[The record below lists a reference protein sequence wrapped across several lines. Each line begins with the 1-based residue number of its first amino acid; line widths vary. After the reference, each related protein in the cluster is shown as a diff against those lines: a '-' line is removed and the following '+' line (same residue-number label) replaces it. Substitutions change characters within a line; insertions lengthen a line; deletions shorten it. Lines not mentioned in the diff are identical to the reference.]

1 MTSNLA
7 ERAGRMLIGSVS
19 WVVLCYLALPLIV
32 VIAISFTTTSYLSFP
47 PVGATLHWYANVL
60 GDPTFIEA
68 FVLSGQLAAVA
79 TLVALLLGVPAALVI
94 ARAQFK
100 GRGVLS
106 AVFLSPLVL
115 PTIVLGAAI
124 LQYASAFGF
133 ARSFWALLV
142 GHVVL
147 VTPYVIRTT
156 LASLAG
162 SERALEEAAQDLGAN
177 RIEAFFLITLPQI
190 KPGVVAGA
198 LFAFIN
204 SWINVEVS
212 IFNSTSQLVTLPVK
226 LFNYIQ
232 FNIDPTLAA
241 VSSATIYLAILL
253 VFAIDWLV
261 GIEKATVSPAAE
273 GAAKRAYEAK
283 S

>member
-1 MTSNLA
+1 MPTNFA
-7 ERAGRMLIGSVS
+7 ERAGRMLIAGIS
-19 WVVLCYLALPLIV
+19 WVVLCYLSLPLIV
-32 VIAISFTTTSYLSFP
+32 VVAISFTTTSHLSFP
-47 PVGATLHWYANVL
+47 PVGATLRWYGNVL
-60 GDPTFIEA
+60 GDPTFVEA
-68 FVLSGQLAAVA
+68 FVLSGQLAAAA
-79 TLVALLLGVPAALVI
+79 TVVALLLGVPAALAM
-94 ARAQFK
+94 ARGEFG
-100 GRGVLS
+100 GRGALS
-106 AVFLSPLVL
+106 AIFLSPLVL

-124 LQYASAFGF
+124 LQYASALGF

-147 VTPYVIRTT
+147 VTPYVMRTT
-156 LASLAG
+156 LASLSG

-241 VSSATIYLAILL
+241 VSSLTIYFAVLL

-261 GIEKATVSPAAE
+261 GIEKAAVSQPAESRSKVA
-273 GAAKRAYEAK
+273 
-283 S
+283 

>member
-1 MTSNLA
+1 M
-7 ERAGRMLIGSVS
+7 
-19 WVVLCYLALPLIV
+19 
-32 VIAISFTTTSYLSFP
+32 
-47 PVGATLHWYANVL
+47 
-60 GDPTFIEA
+60 
-68 FVLSGQLAAVA
+68 LSGQLAAVA
-79 TLVALLLGVPAALVI
+79 TLIALLLGVPAALVI
-94 ARAQFK
+94 ARAEFR
-100 GRGVLS
+100 GRSVLS

-124 LQYASAFGF
+124 LQYASALGF

-147 VTPYVIRTT
+147 VTPYVLRTT

-177 RIEAFFLITLPQI
+177 RMEAFFLITLPQI

-253 VFAIDWLV
+253 VFAIDWIV

-273 GAAKRAYEAK
+273 GAPERE
-283 S
+283 

>member
-1 MTSNLA
+1 
-7 ERAGRMLIGSVS
+7 
-19 WVVLCYLALPLIV
+19 
-32 VIAISFTTTSYLSFP
+32 
-47 PVGATLHWYANVL
+47 
-60 GDPTFIEA
+60 
-68 FVLSGQLAAVA
+68 
-79 TLVALLLGVPAALVI
+79 
-94 ARAQFK
+94 
-100 GRGVLS
+100 
-106 AVFLSPLVL
+106 
-115 PTIVLGAAI
+115 VLGAAV
-124 LQYASAFGF
+124 LQYASTFGF

-147 VTPYVIRTT
+147 VTPYVMRTT

-261 GIEKATVSPAAE
+261 GIEKATVSPGVE

>member
-1 MTSNLA
+1 MVTLMPHDLA
-7 ERAGRMLIGSVS
+7 ERAGRILIAGFS
-19 WVVLCYLALPLIV
+19 WIILIYLALPLIV

-47 PVGATLHWYANVL
+47 PVGFTLRWYWNVL

-68 FVLSGQLAAVA
+68 FVLSGELAAAA
-79 TLVALLLGVPAALVI
+79 TLIGLILGVLAAFAI
-94 ARAQFK
+94 ARGDFK
-100 GRGVLS
+100 GRAALS

-115 PTIVLGAAI
+115 PTIVLGAAM

-133 ARSFWALLV
+133 ARSFSALLV
-142 GHVVL
+142 AHVIL
-147 VTPYVIRTT
+147 VTPYIMRTT
-156 LASLAG
+156 LASLSG

-177 RIEAFFLITLPQI
+177 PFEVFFLVTLPQI

-212 IFNSTSQLVTLPVK
+212 IFNSTAQLVTLPVK

-241 VSSATIYLAILL
+241 VSATTIYLAVIL
-253 VFAIDWLV
+253 VFAIDFLV
-261 GIEKATVSPAAE
+261 GIERATVSTGREAL
-273 GAAKRAYEAK
+273 AKVA
-283 S
+283 

>member
-1 MTSNLA
+1 MIGNLA
-7 ERAGRMLIGSVS
+7 ERAGRALIAGVS
-19 WVVLCYLALPLIV
+19 WAILCYLALPLIV
-32 VIAISFTTTSYLSFP
+32 VVAISFTTTSYLRFP
-47 PVGATLHWYANVL
+47 PVGATLRWYWNVVD
-60 GDPTFIEA
+60 DPTFVEA
-68 FVLSGQLAAVA
+68 FVLSGQLAGAA
-79 TLVALLLGVPAALVI
+79 TVVALLLGVPAALVI
-94 ARAQFK
+94 SRAEFA

-124 LQYASAFGF
+124 LQYASALGF

-147 VTPYVIRTT
+147 VTPYVMRTT
-156 LASLAG
+156 LASLSGA
-162 SERALEEAAQDLGAN
+162 ERALEEAAQDLGAN
-177 RIEAFFLITLPQI
+177 RLEVFFLVTLPQI

-212 IFNSTSQLVTLPVK
+212 IFNSTSQLTTLPVK

-232 FNIDPTLAA
+232 FNIEPTLAA
-241 VSSATIYLAILL
+241 VSATTIYFAILL

-261 GIEKATVSPAAE
+261 GIEKAAVSTE
-273 GAAKRAYEAK
+273 TGSQSGAATGGNR
-283 S
+283 